1 MAYFGMGGTS
11 PAQAEHRHDAGVRT
25 DAATLRP
32 GEPVREWPGHL
43 YTRPIVGFLT
53 DLVARVRRELERA
66 PLDEGA
72 LYARC
77 MSLPP
82 ARDFAGSL
90 SSGPGTAVIAEVKRS
105 SPSAGAIADVDPRAQ
120 AAAYER
126 AGAAAISVLT
136 EPHHFGGSLADLR
149 SVHLVTRLP
158 VLRKD
163 FLVHPAQLMEARAG
177 GADAA
182 LLIADAVTPDELR
195 ALVATAD
202 DLGLATLVEA
212 HGEEQLAAAVDTGA
226 PVIGVNARDLET
238 LEMDEDGALERLA
251 GVPADRVRVFESGIR
266 TREQVA
272 RASAAGADAV
282 LVGEALMRA
291 GDPAAALRELL
302 VG

>member
-1 MAYFGMGGTS
+1 M
-11 PAQAEHRHDAGVRT
+11 
-25 DAATLRP
+25 
-32 GEPVREWPGHL
+32 
-43 YTRPIVGFLT
+43 GFLT
-53 DLVARVRRELERA
+53 DIVERVRRDLARA

-72 LYARC
+72 LMARC
-77 MSLPP
+77 LALPP
-82 ARDFAGSL
+82 ARDFGEAL
-90 SSGPGTAVIAEVKRS
+90 RARPGPTVIAEVKRA
-105 SPSAGAIADVDPRAQ
+105 SPSAGEIADADPRAQ

-136 EPHHFGGSLADLR
+136 EPHHFHGSMADLR

-182 LLIADAVTPDELR
+182 LLIAGAVTAAELR
-195 ALVATAD
+195 ALLATAN

-212 HGEEQLAAAVDTGA
+212 HGEADLADAVESGA

-238 LEMDEDGALERLA
+238 LAMDEDAALKLLA
-251 GVPADRVRVFESGIR
+251 TVPADRVRVFESGIR
-266 TREQVA
+266 SREQVE
-272 RASAAGADAV
+272 RAAAAGADAV

-291 GDPAAALRELL
+291 GDPGAALSDLL
-302 VG
+302 GR

>member
-1 MAYFGMGGTS
+1 M
-11 PAQAEHRHDAGVRT
+11 
-25 DAATLRP
+25 
-32 GEPVREWPGHL
+32 
-43 YTRPIVGFLT
+43 GFLT
-53 DLVARVRRELERA
+53 NLVERVRRDLERW

-72 LYARC
+72 LMARC
-77 MSLPP
+77 MALPP
-82 ARDFAGSL
+82 ARDFTAAL
-90 SSGPGTAVIAEVKRS
+90 RQGPGPAVIAEVKRS
-105 SPSAGAIADVDPRAQ
+105 SPSAGEITEVDPRAQ

-163 FLVHPAQLMEARAG
+163 FLVHPSQLMEARAG

-182 LLIADAVTPDELR
+182 LLIAGTVTPAELG
-195 ALVATAD
+195 ALLATAD

-212 HGEEQLAAAVDTGA
+212 HGERELAEAVETGA

-238 LEMDEDGALERLA
+238 LEMDEDGALELLTT
-251 GVPADRVRVFESGIR
+251 VPADRVRVFESGIR
-266 TREQVA
+266 TRGQVE
-272 RASAAGADAV
+272 RAVAAGADAV

-291 GDPAAALRELL
+291 DDPVTALRDLL
-302 VG
+302 GA

>member
-1 MAYFGMGGTS
+1 M
-11 PAQAEHRHDAGVRT
+11 
-25 DAATLRP
+25 
-32 GEPVREWPGHL
+32 
-43 YTRPIVGFLT
+43 GFLS
-53 DLVARVRRELERA
+53 DLVERVRRDLERR

-72 LYARC
+72 LMARC
-77 MSLPP
+77 LALPP
-82 ARDFAGSL
+82 ARDFAGAL
-90 SSGPGTAVIAEVKRS
+90 RSGDGPAVIAEVKRS
-105 SPSAGAIADVDPRAQ
+105 SPSAGAIADVDPRTQ

-182 LLIADAVTPDELR
+182 LLIAGTVTPAELR
-195 ALVATAD
+195 ALLATAD

-212 HGEEQLAAAVDTGA
+212 HAAADLADAVDSGA

-238 LEMDEDGALERLA
+238 LAMDEGGALELLA
-251 GVPADRVRVFESGIR
+251 TVPDDRVRVFESGIR
-266 TREQVA
+266 TREQVE
-272 RASAAGADAV
+272 RAVAAGAHAV

-291 GDPAAALRELL
+291 ADPGATLREL
-302 VG
+302 VGAP

>member
-1 MAYFGMGGTS
+1 
-11 PAQAEHRHDAGVRT
+11 
-25 DAATLRP
+25 
-32 GEPVREWPGHL
+32 
-43 YTRPIVGFLT
+43 LT
-53 DLVARVRRELERA
+53 DLVARVRRDLERS

-82 ARDFAGSL
+82 ARDFVGAL
-90 SSGPGTAVIAEVKRS
+90 RREGTAVIAEVKRS

-136 EPHHFGGSLADLR
+136 EPHHFRGSLADLR

-182 LLIADAVTPDELR
+182 LLIAGAVSPSELK

-202 DLGLATLVEA
+202 DLGLAALVEA
-212 HGEEQLAAAVDTGA
+212 HGADDLAAAVDTGA
-226 PVIGVNARDLET
+226 PVVGVNARDLET
-238 LEMDEDGALERLA
+238 LEMDEEGALELLST
-251 GVPADRVRVFESGIR
+251 VPDDRVRVFESGIR
-266 TREQVA
+266 SREQVE
-272 RASAAGADAV
+272 RAAAAGADAV

-291 GDPAAALRELL
+291 ADPGEALRGLL
-302 VG
+302 GR

>member
-1 MAYFGMGGTS
+1 MALTAAVRSPGWSMNRATDSPVSEKKMTYFGMGAPP
-11 PAQAEHRHDAGVRT
+11 PARAGGRRGAGVRT

-32 GEPVREWPGHL
+32 GPANRERRAVVERL
-43 YTRPIVGFLT
+43 YTRPVGFLT
-53 DLVARVRRELERA
+53 DLVARVRRDLERS

-82 ARDFAGSL
+82 ARDFVGAL
-90 SSGPGTAVIAEVKRS
+90 RRDGTAVIAEVKRS
-105 SPSAGAIADVDPRAQ
+105 SPSAGEIAEVDPRAQ

-182 LLIADAVTPDELR
+182 LLIAGTVTPAELG
-195 ALVATAD
+195 ALLATAD

-212 HGEEQLAAAVDTGA
+212 HGERELADAVETGA
-226 PVIGVNARDLET
+226 P
-238 LEMDEDGALERLA
+238 
-251 GVPADRVRVFESGIR
+251 
-266 TREQVA
+266 
-272 RASAAGADAV
+272 
-282 LVGEALMRA
+282 
-291 GDPAAALRELL
+291 
-302 VG
+302 